1 MDRLPCHD
9 PEFREQLRTVH
20 AFVYRVLM
28 GFKKAGLLSR
38 EHDQEIALALA
49 TMKRCEEC
57 LLSVGETD
65 KE

>member
-1 MDRLPCHD
+1 MIPCHN

-28 GFKKAGLLSR
+28 GMRKAGLLSR
-38 EHDQEIALALA
+38 EHDQEITLALA
-49 TMKRCEEC
+49 TFKRCEEC
-57 LLSVGETD
+57 LLSSGRIG